1 MIFLVIFGGLMLI
14 LGGFYLANSWMEY
27 HEWKTGTVIV
37 VLSLIATIYGAIQLP
52 GSIHQHKEQEAKTE
66 QTAQQPAANGKL
78 TNKFNNMQEQKRQQ
92 PSQSQKENYV
102 LRQLQKGYA
111 KLGSVSFDQST
122 KTYQIQPTDSDTKK
136 AIQALI
142 QNPSVAKQIGWSNL
156 TKSLDQGSK
165 QLKSVLGDGYS
176 VSLVNPDKPSQAL
189 YTSKDGQTTYNIAN
203 N

>member
-1 MIFLVIFGGLMLI
+1 
-14 LGGFYLANSWMEY
+14 
-27 HEWKTGTVIV
+27 
-37 VLSLIATIYGAIQLP
+37 
-52 GSIHQHKEQEAKTE
+52 
-66 QTAQQPAANGKL
+66 
-78 TNKFNNMQEQKRQQ
+78 MQEQKRQQ